1 MASTLGSQP
10 VYVLAYD
17 DLPQAGGALLGVVG
31 PWLALSDTRRTDGD
45 DRLEGTLKT
54 NAIGASS
61 VTKGIC
67 LQVTTPDGVVTEW
80 IVQQVRDDLATD
92 RLTVTALAARVWL
105 AENVLVRSGTD
116 ITLSGSGAVTAVVD
130 VLIATTE
137 WPSWVIRGTTSIDPT
152 ISYSWSS
159 SNGLAAVLAI
169 TAAVDDSEDAALA
182 GSTVR
187 FAFRR
192 VSASQY
198 AIDLLTTV
206 VTGSPTLIQGKNI
219 TSFAIRDDR
228 TQQATAIYPVNA
240 SGAGISEAMF
250 AVRTVSTNTFDVR
263 DWAYRDDFLA
273 IAFDDQW
280 VGYYAIAPDGSASVI
295 TDSSASLQQI
305 TVASATAWGTGNNAT
320 VRFAPTSSV
329 DYTLAVVDTA
339 AMGRKNVMLPN
350 GSWSAKINWLPN
362 SRWDEWSSS
371 TVIRDWATAGGLT
384 SNRDT
389 TVGNVETGTYS
400 IELVTGGSTGQV
412 TVSEILMP
420 DEVVTNNG
428 GTQTWRVGVRSKM
441 TVTTGGAISL
451 QVTKDGGATWTAA
464 SINVVLGPAGTW
476 YTTEATF
483 TTNTATLNNRP
494 RCRFAQTNTVAGT
507 KVIIDRVW
515 LFRDGVEDD
524 DNTYVG
530 NGPSV
535 GFYAAQRALL
545 RARVDGRS
553 YEIGV
558 ADRTRDNPTAFP
570 SDALSP
576 AMTARVIVPSRSV
589 DVSQTIAEVKRDLLQ
604 PLQTTISV
612 GALKRRLTR
621 IVT

>member
-17 DLPQAGGALLGVVG
+17 DLPQAGGSLLGVVG

-54 NAIGASS
+54 NGVGSSS
-61 VTKGIC
+61 VTKGVC

-105 AENVLVRSGTD
+105 AEQVLVRSGTD
-116 ITLSGSGAVTAVVD
+116 TTLSGSDTLSAVITTLV
-130 VLIATTE
+130 ATSE
-137 WPSWVIRGTTSIDPT
+137 WPSWAIPGTFDVDPT
-152 ISYSWSS
+152 ISYAWAQ
-159 SNGLAAVLAI
+159 SNGLVACLAAA
-169 TAAVDDSEDAALA
+169 SEADASETVALA

-192 VSASQY
+192 VSSTQY
-198 AIDLLTTV
+198 ALDFLTTAV
-206 VTGSPTLIQGKNI
+206 SGSPALVQGKNI
-219 TSFAIRDDR
+219 TAFAIRDDR

-240 SGAGISEAMF
+240 AGAGISEAMF
-250 AVRTVSTNTFDVR
+250 VARTVTTNTFDVR

-295 TDSSASLQQI
+295 TDSSAALQQV
-305 TVASATAWGTGNNAT
+305 TVASATAWGSGNNAT
-320 VRFAPTSSV
+320 VRFAPSSSV

-339 AMGRKNVMLPN
+339 AVGRKNATLPN
-350 GSWSAKINWLPN
+350 GTWSAKINWVPN
-362 SRWDEWSSS
+362 SRWDEWLSA
-371 TVIRDWATAGGLT
+371 TALRDWTTNGGMTTNQLSTAG
-384 SNRDT
+384 NY
-389 TVGNVETGTYS
+389 ETGTYGM
-400 IELVTGGSTGQV
+400 EVVTGGTVGAV
-412 TVSEILMP
+412 TVTEVLMP

-428 GTQTWRVGVRSKM
+428 GTQTWRVGIRYKR
-441 TVTTGGAISL
+441 TVNTGASVLFEYSTNAGSS
-451 QVTKDGGATWTAA
+451 WTA
-464 SINVVLGPAGTW
+464 VGPLGSSATFATLEG
-476 YTTEATF
+476 TF
-483 TTNTATLNNRP
+483 TTSAAALPNRP
-494 RCRFAQTNTVAGT
+494 RLRISSSATAGS
-507 KVIIDRVW
+507 KYVVDRVW

-524 DNTYVG
+524 DNTYIG

-535 GFYAAQRALL
+535 GFYTAQRALL
-545 RARVDGRS
+545 RARTDGRA

-570 SDALSP
+570 DDALSP

-589 DVSQTIAEVKRDLLQ
+589 DVQQTIAEVKRDLLQ

>member
-17 DLPQAGGALLGVVG
+17 DLPQAGGSLLGVVG

-54 NAIGASS
+54 NGVGSSS

-80 IVQQVRDDLATD
+80 IVQQVRDDLAPD

-116 ITLSGSGAVTAVVD
+116 ITLSGSGVVTAVVD

-159 SNGLAAVLAI
+159 ANGLAAVLAI
-169 TAAVDDSEDAALA
+169 TAAADDSEDAALA

-192 VSASQY
+192 VSSTQY
-198 AIDLLTTV
+198 AIDLLTTAV
-206 VTGSPTLIQGKNI
+206 SGSPTLVQGKNV

-228 TQQATAIYPVNA
+228 TQQATAIYPVN
-240 SGAGISEAMF
+240 SGGAGISEAMF
-250 AVRTVSTNTFDVR
+250 AVRTVATNTFDVR

-295 TDSSASLQQI
+295 TDSSAALQQI

-350 GSWSAKINWLPN
+350 GSW
-362 SRWDEWSSS
+362 
-371 TVIRDWATAGGLT
+371 
-384 SNRDT
+384 
-389 TVGNVETGTYS
+389 
-400 IELVTGGSTGQV
+400 
-412 TVSEILMP
+412 
-420 DEVVTNNG
+420 
-428 GTQTWRVGVRSKM
+428 
-441 TVTTGGAISL
+441 
-451 QVTKDGGATWTAA
+451 
-464 SINVVLGPAGTW
+464 
-476 YTTEATF
+476 
-483 TTNTATLNNRP
+483 
-494 RCRFAQTNTVAGT
+494 
-507 KVIIDRVW
+507 
-515 LFRDGVEDD
+515 
-524 DNTYVG
+524 
-530 NGPSV
+530 
-535 GFYAAQRALL
+535 
-545 RARVDGRS
+545 
-553 YEIGV
+553 
-558 ADRTRDNPTAFP
+558 
-570 SDALSP
+570 
-576 AMTARVIVPSRSV
+576 
-589 DVSQTIAEVKRDLLQ
+589 
-604 PLQTTISV
+604 
-612 GALKRRLTR
+612 
-621 IVT
+621 